1 LITGVSGIGIIAEVF
16 ALLVVAAMPA
26 DFLLAGVTAALFARR
41 ALSLA

>member
-16 ALLVVAAMPA
+16 ALFVVAAMPA
-26 DFLLAGVTAALFARR
+26 DFLLAAALFAGR